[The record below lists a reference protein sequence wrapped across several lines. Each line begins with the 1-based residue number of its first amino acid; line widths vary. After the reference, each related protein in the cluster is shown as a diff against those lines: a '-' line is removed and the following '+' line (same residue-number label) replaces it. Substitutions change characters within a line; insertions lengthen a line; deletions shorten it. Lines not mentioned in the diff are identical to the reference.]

1 MLYNVK
7 EREMKQDYRQPM
19 ESKYRSLFDAVCD
32 GLIITDLETGLV
44 VEANPAAYFR
54 HGCTRDEFIGKQLSC
69 FIHPSSHQALNEYI
83 LNFQADDVF
92 ETRLLHSSQNGETFY
107 AEWRGNAIAYQGRSC
122 FLGIIRDVRSEIRS
136 DPLSP
141 RRVDTRK
148 HEQDTLLK
156 ISHTLASTLELQPGL
171 ILDQLQGI
179 VKYSR
184 AGFFAV
190 ENSTLIT
197 LALRGTPRLEQSP
210 QLQIHLQGQ
219 ETLDILLNGRRP
231 IRIADLSSRNSQAQL
246 FRSLLEDGAADL
258 GEGMRS
264 WIWVPLAVKNRL
276 VGGLGLAHKE
286 PNYFTNH
293 HASLVLSVANQI
305 AITMVNAEL
314 YEQAR
319 EHAVLKER
327 QRLAR
332 DLHDAINQSLF
343 TAGIIAEVIPRL
355 WEQDQALARRSLKDL
370 HRLTRSAQAEMRAL
384 LAELRPSTLID
395 TDLDELIKLLGYAIS
410 GRVDIPV
417 VVNTS
422 GDITIPSRVKIV
434 FYRVCQE
441 ALNNIAKHAKAG
453 RVDID
458 LQQDVDE
465 LTLRIR
471 DNGRGFDPNQTTSGQ
486 YGLKMMQERAD
497 ELGAHLTV
505 MSQPGQGTEISIH
518 WKGSAHQEGK

>member
-1 MLYNVK
+1 
-7 EREMKQDYRQPM
+7 M
-19 ESKYRSLFDAVCD
+19 ESKYRCIFDAVCD
-32 GLIITDLETGLV
+32 GLIIIDLETGLV
-44 VEANPAAYFR
+44 VEANPAAYLR
-54 HGCTRDEFIGKQLSC
+54 HGCTRDEFIGKQMSF
-69 FIHPSSHQALNEYI
+69 FIHPSNHQALNEYI
-83 LNFQADDVF
+83 LKFQSDDVH
-92 ETRLLHSSQNGETFY
+92 EARLLHTCQNGESFY
-107 AEWRGNAIAYQGRSC
+107 AEWRGNAIDYLGRSC
-122 FLGIIRDVRSEIRS
+122 FLGIIRDEGKEIRL
-136 DPLSP
+136 DQLPP
-141 RRVDTRK
+141 RRVDPRK
-148 HEQDTLLK
+148 HEQDMLLK

-171 ILDQLQGI
+171 ILDQIRGI
-179 VKYSR
+179 VEYTR
-184 AGFFAV
+184 GGFFAV
-190 ENSTLIT
+190 EDSTLIT
-197 LALRGTPRLEQSP
+197 RALRGMPRLEQSP
-210 QLQIHLQGQ
+210 QLRIHLQGQ
-219 ETLDILLNGRRP
+219 KTLDILLNGRQP
-231 IRIADLSSRNSQAQL
+231 IRVADLSSEHSQAQF
-246 FRSLLEDGAADL
+246 FRSLLEDGFADL

-276 VGGLGLAHKE
+276 IGGLGLAHKK
-286 PNYFTNH
+286 PNYFTKH

-319 EHAVLKER
+319 ALAVLEER

-395 TDLDELIKLLGYAIS
+395 TDLGELIKLLGYALS

-422 GDITIPSRVKIV
+422 GNINIPSGVQIV

-441 ALNNIAKHAKAG
+441 ALNNIAKHAKAS

-458 LQQDVDE
+458 LQQDGAE
-465 LTLRIR
+465 LTLRIL
-471 DNGRGFDPNQTTSGQ
+471 DNGRGFDQNQTTSGH
-486 YGLKMMQERAD
+486 YGLQMMQERAD
-497 ELGAHLTV
+497 DLGAQLTI
-505 MSQPGQGTEISIH
+505 MSQPGQGTEIAIH
-518 WKGSAHQEGK
+518 WKDSAH